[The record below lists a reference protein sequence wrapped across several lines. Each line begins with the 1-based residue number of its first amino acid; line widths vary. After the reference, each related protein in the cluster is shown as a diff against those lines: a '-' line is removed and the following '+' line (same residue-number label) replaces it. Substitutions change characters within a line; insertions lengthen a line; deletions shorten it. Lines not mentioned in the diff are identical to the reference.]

1 MVGGAVV
8 GGAVVDGAARRDVC
22 LVVVGG
28 GDLGLGIR
36 LLVGGAM
43 VGGAIVG
50 GAMVGGAMVGGA
62 MVGGAS
68 GAMWASWSLATDV
81 TRPNRDRPQRG
92 QATRKNPTIN

>member
-1 MVGGAVV
+1 VV

-43 VGGAIVG
+43 VGRAMVG

-68 GAMWASWSLATDV
+68 GAMWASWALAADV

>member
-1 MVGGAVV
+1 M
-8 GGAVVDGAARRDVC
+8 VDGAARRDVC

-43 VGGAIVG
+43 VGR
-50 GAMVGGAMVGGA
+50 AMVGGAMVGGA

-68 GAMWASWSLATDV
+68 GAMWASWALAADV